1 MRYVIA
7 TAAAVTVS
15 GFLVLTPVR
24 AQEPTHYLGA
34 QLQDGNLCWVST
46 SPNDQGYWKE
56 CAKPGRMMKK
66 KK

>member
-7 TAAAVTVS
+7 TAAAVAVS
-15 GFLVLTPVR
+15 GLFSLTPVR
-24 AQEPTHYLGA
+24 AEPTHYLGA

-46 SPNDQGYWKE
+46 SPNDQGYWRE
-56 CAKPGRMMKK
+56 CLKPGRVMKK